1 MEKQKIHIAV
11 CLDKDYVM
19 PTGVMMYSACVNN
32 PDVDIDFHIIIDES
46 VTMAEQ
52 QDLIDSICMFEGKRV
67 LFYNFKNRSEINFP
81 IIFDTHLPRAAYY
94 RLFLSSILPAF
105 IDKVLYLDGDLIV
118 RHSLLPLWHTDLT
131 GYAVGATIDVS
142 EGNIGLY
149 NRLKYPSEKG
159 YFNSGVLLINL
170 KYWRDNQVE
179 KECLEYIINYP
190 DRIFLADQDVMN
202 VILQDKKLII
212 SIKFNLQTSFLRKV
226 PGWDYLKYEED
237 FKESINDPVVVH
249 FTSKWKP
256 WFADLRFPHPYRNT
270 FLKYQCQTKWKNC
283 CYDRRSLYMKFR
295 NSIGDVLRKVG
306 IKKQIDSIFIDILPI
321 D

>member
-1 MEKQKIHIAV
+1 MEKQTIHIAV
-11 CLDKDYVM
+11 CPDKDYVM

-32 PDVDIDFHIIIDES
+32 PDVDIDFHILIDES

-52 QDLIDSICMFEGKRV
+52 QDLIDSICMFEGKKV
-67 LFYNFKNRSEINFP
+67 LFHHFKNRSDINFP
-81 IIFDTHLPRAAYY
+81 IIRETHLPRAAYY
-94 RLFLSSILPAF
+94 RLFLSSVLPAF
-105 IDKVLYLDGDLIV
+105 IDKILYLDGDLIV

-131 GYAVGATIDVS
+131 SYAVGATIDVS
-142 EGNIGLY
+142 EGDIRLY

-170 KYWRDNQVE
+170 KYWRDKHVE
-179 KECLEYIINYP
+179 KECLDYIINYS

-212 SIKFNLQTSFLRKV
+212 SMKYNLQTSFLRKV
-226 PGWDYLKYEED
+226 PGWDYWKHEED
-237 FKESINDPVVVH
+237 YKESLNDPIIVH

-256 WFADLRFPHPYRNT
+256 WYTDLRFPHPYRNT
-270 FLKYQCQTKWKNC
+270 FLKYQSQTKWKDC
-283 CYDRRSLYMKFR
+283 SFDRRSLYTKIR
-295 NSIGDVLRKVG
+295 NGIGDVLRKVG
-306 IKKQIDSIFIDILPI
+306 VKKQIKSIFIDILPI